1 MNLKS
6 TVQPQA
12 QSLYVPARHTASRK
26 VMRPRATQAKAKRQ
40 ERPPM
45 MLAQYQQKTAVQAAN
60 TNEPQRAFV
69 LVIETRQTITQ
80 AANGWQVSVQQLRWL
95 VPVSQMQ
102 KSTPN
107 KT

>member
-1 MNLKS
+1 M
-6 TVQPQA
+6 
-12 QSLYVPARHTASRK
+12 
-26 VMRPRATQAKAKRQ
+26 RQ
-40 ERPPM
+40 ERPPLIM
-45 MLAQYQQKTAVQAAN
+45 ARYNQTTGTKLESSEQL
-60 TNEPQRAFV
+60 QRAYV

-95 VPVSQMQ
+95 VPVSELQ